1 MNENTRSSTPV
12 VTTDRPVDSL
22 TARPFRRLRRL
33 RTTLLVVGI
42 LSAVTAPLWQIL
54 GDIGGEVFPFAFV
67 GAICL
72 VGAGNATIW
81 IRILA
86 RRSPTR
92 SAQEHRVRTVGLVAL
107 LAVASI
113 AVVVV
118 MMYAALVVFFEI
130 MAAGFAL

>member
-12 VTTDRPVDSL
+12 LTTDRPVDSL
-22 TARPFRRLRRL
+22 TVRPFRRLRRL

-54 GDIGGEVFPFAFV
+54 GNVDGEVFPFAFV
-67 GAICL
+67 GAVCL
-72 VGAGNATIW
+72 VGAGNAMIW

-86 RRSPTR
+86 RRPPTW
-92 SAQEHRVRTVGLVAL
+92 SAQAHKVRTVGLVAL

-113 AVVVV
+113 AVVAV
-118 MMYAALVVFFEI
+118 MMYAALVVFFQI
-130 MAAGFAL
+130 MAAGVRL